1 MRTMKLDEALEILE
15 GEGVRV
21 RKRRVSAA
29 PSGIGNYPDPKDAA
43 KDWDSF
49 EAEVMSVKDGGT
61 GKWTVDEVIDEDD
74 LDEVHPIFNNYAH
87 ALAALQYTGSA
98 SSFEGDCEQY
108 LDSAVEDLKEG
119 GLKAFRGCDKEFIYS
134 IKDPKGN
141 VLL

>member
-1 MRTMKLDEALEILE
+1 
-15 GEGVRV
+15 
-21 RKRRVSAA
+21 
-29 PSGIGNYPDPKDAA
+29 
-43 KDWDSF
+43 
-49 EAEVMSVKDGGT
+49 MSVKDGGT
-61 GKWTVDEVIDEDD
+61 GKWTVDEVIDGDE
-74 LDEVHPIFNNYAH
+74 LDEVHPRFKNYAH

-108 LDSAVEDLKEG
+108 LDSAVEALNEV